1 MDRIGGCQIVYGGT
15 GSLHVDLPA
24 PTGTPLC
31 INKEGKGSARAWSV
45 AAPMPKSDSFS
56 REKREMLNDGRWHSI
71 FCLPLTMRM
80 AISL

>member
-31 INKEGKGSARAWSV
+31 KKQRRKGVGEGLAR
-45 AAPMPKSDSFS
+45 
-56 REKREMLNDGRWHSI
+56 GR
-71 FCLPLTMRM
+71 FDAKVRFFFEGEERD
-80 AISL
+80 AE